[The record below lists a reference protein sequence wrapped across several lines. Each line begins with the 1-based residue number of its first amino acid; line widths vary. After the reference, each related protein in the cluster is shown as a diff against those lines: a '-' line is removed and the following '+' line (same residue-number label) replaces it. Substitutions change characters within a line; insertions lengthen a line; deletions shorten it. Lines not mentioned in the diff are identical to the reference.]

1 MNRAARAVSKIIWLL
16 AMGILAFL
24 MIYPFLFSFL
34 AAMNT
39 KKEFSNMG
47 AALLPVPSAPVFSN
61 FGYVFTP
68 SGIRPFLNTV
78 YRTAWYTVLVSLM
91 AILFGYVMARYE
103 FKAKKLILGII
114 VCTQLVPGALTMIPS
129 FVMIARLPL
138 LGGNNWMGVG
148 GRGLI
153 NNPLI
158 LYLPF
163 GWGYLL
169 WVFLFMQ
176 SMKSFPRGL
185 EEAAEIEGCG
195 FWRIIFTIVIP
206 LQLPIIAVIAVNV
219 ALGTWN
225 DWLGPFL
232 YINKMQDSTLP
243 AYIGTMTAALMSFGD
258 KDYPKLFAMSTVAIL
273 PPLLI
278 FMFLQRYII
287 QGIASAGMKG

>member
-1 MNRAARAVSKIIWLL
+1 MNRAARVASKTVWLII
-16 AMGILAFL
+16 MSILTFV

-34 AAMNT
+34 AGMNSKT
-39 KKEFSNMG
+39 EFANMG
-47 AALLPVPSAPVFSN
+47 AALLPIPQNPVLSN
-61 FGYVFTP
+61 FAYILTP

-78 YRTAWYTVLVSLM
+78 FRTLWYTVLVSVM

-103 FKAKKLILGII
+103 FKAKKLFLGII
-114 VCTQLVPGALTMIPS
+114 VCTQLVPGALTLIPS
-129 FVMIARLPL
+129 FVMVARLPF
-138 LGGNNWMGVG
+138 LGGNNWMGMG

-153 NNPLI
+153 NNPAI
-158 LYLPF
+158 LYLQF

-176 SMKSFPRGL
+176 SMKTFPRGL

-225 DWLGPFL
+225 DWLAPFM
-232 YINKMQDSTLP
+232 YINRVQDSTLP
-243 AYIGTMTAALMSFGD
+243 AYIATMNAALQSFGD
-258 KDYPKLFAMSTVAIL
+258 KDYPKLFAMSTMAIL
-273 PPLLI
+273 PPFFI
-278 FMFLQRYII
+278 FLFLQRYII
-287 QGIASAGMKG
+287 QGIASAGIKG